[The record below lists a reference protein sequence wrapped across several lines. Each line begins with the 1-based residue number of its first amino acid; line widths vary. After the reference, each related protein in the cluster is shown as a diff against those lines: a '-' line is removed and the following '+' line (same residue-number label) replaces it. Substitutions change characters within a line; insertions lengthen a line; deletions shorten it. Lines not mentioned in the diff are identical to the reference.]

1 MGVHNWTLLQMAG
14 LSEPNAKMQKM
25 DCIVSDL
32 NILDLPSE
40 ILLKIFWFLPI
51 FDIHNGVA
59 MTCKRFLEFTRLPE
73 FYQLITLKTNDDVP
87 ISNQQKLD
95 YKNEFLNK
103 IHNILR
109 HSHPDCRL
117 NIQVTKDQIPIGDL
131 GTFASSIQK
140 LSMESKFASGR
151 DWYFVPLFKN
161 VEELKLTNFEISG
174 EYENYYLK
182 SRDIWTKFPKL
193 NSLKIHAGHIN
204 DDARDVIN
212 KICHKYPSLKS
223 LMFESFQDFFFNG
236 ARGSGWW
243 YTLPQVEKFH
253 ELTTIC
259 VSIKIKP
266 EVIYHPA
273 FNGVKWELED
283 ITTEFISYLKQ
294 KCPKITNFHSKNN
307 YSGNFT
313 QLIILEFHGKAD

>member
-1 MGVHNWTLLQMAG
+1 MTNKLFSTSVHNWTLLQMAG

-51 FDIHNGVA
+51 FDIHHGVA

-140 LSMESKFASGR
+140 LSMESKFAIGR
-151 DWYFVPLFKN
+151 DWYYVPLFKN
-161 VEELKLTNFEISG
+161 VEELKLTNFEIG
-174 EYENYYLK
+174 DEYEFYNLK
-182 SRDIWTKFPKL
+182 CRDIWTKFPKL
-193 NSLKIHAGHIN
+193 TALNIHAGHN
-204 DDARDVIN
+204 SDV
-212 KICHKYPSLKS
+212 
-223 LMFESFQDFFFNG
+223 
-236 ARGSGWW
+236 
-243 YTLPQVEKFH
+243 
-253 ELTTIC
+253 
-259 VSIKIKP
+259 
-266 EVIYHPA
+266 
-273 FNGVKWELED
+273 
-283 ITTEFISYLKQ
+283 SYYLVTDSN
-294 KCPKITNFHSKNN
+294 I
-307 YSGNFT
+307 
-313 QLIILEFHGKAD
+313 